1 MQMQGKL
8 QKRGGGGRFFADF
21 GGYLLKIGSE
31 KQGGHPDVATINPIA
46 ATLLRPAGSGQRN
59 GSVLLRGFI
68 YGSKG
73 CISSGF
79 GYTKQR

>member
-1 MQMQGKL
+1 M
-8 QKRGGGGRFFADF
+8 
-21 GGYLLKIGSE
+21 
-31 KQGGHPDVATINPIA
+31 ATINPIA